1 MIPSQRE
8 INIATVRTVVKLFD
22 RLELQPTEATS
33 DEEAGHT
40 IARHFNKYFTFLLK
54 SSKWP
59 EGMVSRAH

>member
-1 MIPSQRE
+1 
-8 INIATVRTVVKLFD
+8 VKLFD

-59 EGMVSRAH
+59 EGMVCRAH